1 MKQFMKFGVIAV
13 LVVLG
18 LVLGA
23 KQNHPLFTLD
33 AVSAATDG
41 SECTDP
47 TWVGCAIGW
56 LEKGYVY
63 DTAKGYYVKSSSS
76 ASTTKNTTQAT
87 TTTKAATTK
96 AGETTAAKS
105 NAGKQTQTTVTSASA
120 AAETTAAKTNAAGL
134 QTKATYTNKPRTSP
148 VVAKRSKK
156 DAGNATLLSVIP
168 INLLIGV
175 LISLV
180 VMAAEFFVVKA
191 MYFKK

>member
-1 MKQFMKFGVIAV
+1 MSFSLNV
-13 LVVLG
+13 L
-18 LVLGA
+18 
-23 KQNHPLFTLD
+23 PF
-33 AVSAATDG
+33 S
-41 SECTDP
+41 P
-47 TWVGCAIGW
+47 
-56 LEKGYVY
+56 
-63 DTAKGYYVKSSSS
+63 
-76 ASTTKNTTQAT
+76 
-87 TTTKAATTK
+87 
-96 AGETTAAKS
+96 
-105 NAGKQTQTTVTSASA
+105 SASA

>member
-1 MKQFMKFGVIAV
+1 MKQFMKFGVAAV

-18 LVLGA
+18 LIIGT
-23 KQNHPLFTLD
+23 KQNHPLFALD

-63 DTAKGYYVKSSSS
+63 DNAKGYYVKTS
-76 ASTTKNTTQAT
+76 ASTAKNTTQAT
-87 TTTKAATTK
+87 TAKVTTTKASVTT
-96 AGETTAAKS
+96 TAKS
-105 NAGKQTQTTVTSASA
+105 NAGSQTQTTVTSTSA
-120 AAETTAAKTNAAGL
+120 ATETTEAKTNVAGL

-148 VVAKRSKK
+148 AVANRNKK
-156 DAGNATLLSVIP
+156 DTGNATLLSVIP

-180 VMAAEFFVVKA
+180 VMVAEFFVVKT
-191 MYFKK
+191 MYLKK